1 MYFCF
6 FRGKQLL
13 FDQEFRRVEK
23 IKVAG
28 YTYMAACGLE
38 PGRRDSNASWV
49 SSSTHSEETGRTDHA
64 VVLARF
70 ATRMMAVLRALNKDA
85 FQTFSLRVGKY
96 AW

>member
-1 MYFCF
+1 
-6 FRGKQLL
+6 
-13 FDQEFRRVEK
+13 VEK

-49 SSSTHSEETGRTDHA
+49 SSASNNEETETGRTDHA

-85 FQTFSLRVGKY
+85 FQAFSLRVGKFKNIY
-96 AW
+96 IRHIYF